1 MVLPAGDLHAV
12 AIRHV
17 PFEDLGLVGP
27 ILNQTGW
34 SISYRD
40 APTADLDDPS
50 IGNADL
56 LIVLG
61 GPIGVYEVE
70 AFPFLAR
77 EIDWLE
83 QRMKHSRYL
92 PR

>member
-1 MVLPAGDLHAV
+1 MLHPAGDLHAV

-34 SISYRD
+34 SISYRN

-61 GPIGVYEVE
+61 GRIGVYDVGL
-70 AFPFLAR
+70 FSPSL
-77 EIDWLE
+77 
-83 QRMKHSRYL
+83 
-92 PR
+92 